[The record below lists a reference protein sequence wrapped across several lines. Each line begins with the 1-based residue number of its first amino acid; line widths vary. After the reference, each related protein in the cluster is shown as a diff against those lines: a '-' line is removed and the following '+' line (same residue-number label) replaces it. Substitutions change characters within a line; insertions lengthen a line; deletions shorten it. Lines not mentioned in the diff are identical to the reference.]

1 MRLEWLEDI
10 LAVVDTGSL
19 SEAAERRNLTQSA
32 FSRRVRMIEE
42 HVGVP
47 LFDRARKPVQLTP
60 ATAAQEDHIRAL
72 AADLRSLVNELRS
85 QTATAQ
91 NHIVIASQ
99 HAIATSMAPKIVQNL
114 IAQDGLTVRLRSANL
129 DQCYGMLIAREA
141 DLTITYRTAGDITP
155 GRDGFFEALDL
166 GTDSLIPVCA
176 PDLRLSAPLP
186 VIAYPPDVYLGALTE
201 RDITLGFPF
210 EKRAETALTTS
221 VLELAKAGVGVG
233 WVPKSL
239 AIAALEAGVI
249 VQPDLPQILLTIS
262 AVRLTGVHSTAE
274 NRAWARLP
282 QTVG

>member
-19 SEAAERRNLTQSA
+19 SDAAERRNLTQSA

-47 LFDRARKPVQLTP
+47 LFDRSRKPVQLSP
-60 ATAAQEDHIRAL
+60 ATAAQEEHIRAL
-72 AADLRSLVNELRS
+72 AADLRSLVSELRS

-91 NHIVIASQ
+91 NHIVIAST
-99 HAIATSMAPKIVQNL
+99 HAIATSLAPRIVQDL
-114 IAQDGLTVRLRSANL
+114 IGTAGLTVRLRSANL

-141 DLTITYRTAGDITP
+141 DLTITYRTALDTTP
-155 GRDGFFEALDL
+155 GREGFFETLDL
-166 GTDSLIPVCA
+166 GTDLLIPVCA
-176 PDLRLSAPLP
+176 PDFKYRLPLP
-186 VIAYPPDVYLGALTE
+186 VIAYPNDVYLGMLMA
-201 RDITLGFPF
+201 RDIKLAHAF

-233 WVPKSL
+233 WVPRSL
-239 AIAALEAGVI
+239 AAAGLAAGALM
-249 VQPDLPQILLTIS
+249 QPDLPTVPLTIA
-262 AVRLTGVHSTAE
+262 AVRLTGPHADAE

-282 QTVG
+282 QIVG

>member
-72 AADLRSLVNELRS
+72 AADLHGLVNELRS

-91 NHIVIASQ
+91 NRIVIACQ
-99 HAIATSMAPKIVQNL
+99 HAIATSLAPRIVQDL
-114 IAQDGLTVRLRSANL
+114 VGHDGLTVRLRSANL
-129 DQCYGMLIAREA
+129 DACYGMLISREA
-141 DLTITYRTAGDITP
+141 DLTIAYRTARDRAP
-155 GRDGFFEALDL
+155 GREGFFETLDL
-166 GTDSLIPVCA
+166 GSDSLIPVCA
-176 PDLRLSAPLP
+176 PNLPMRGVLP
-186 VIAYPPDVYLGALTE
+186 VIAYPADAYLGTLTE
-201 RDITLGFPF
+201 RDITLNRPF

-233 WVPKSL
+233 WVPHTL
-239 AIAALEAGVI
+239 AAAGLKAGDL
-249 VQPDLPQILLTIS
+249 VQPELPSVQLSIV
-262 AVRLTGVHSTAE
+262 AVRLAGPHARAE

-282 QTVG
+282 EIMG

>member
-60 ATAAQEDHIRAL
+60 ATAAQESHIRAL

-91 NHIVIASQ
+91 NRIVIASQ
-99 HAIATSMAPKIVQNL
+99 HAIATSLAPRIVQNL
-114 IAQDGLTVRLRSANL
+114 IGQEGLTVRLRSANL

-141 DLTITYRTAGDITP
+141 DLTITYRTARDATP
-155 GRDGFFEALDL
+155 GREGFFETLDL
-166 GTDSLIPVCA
+166 GHDSLIPVCA
-176 PDLRLSAPLP
+176 PGLRLGAPLP
-186 VIAYPPDVYLGALTE
+186 VIAYPSDVYLGELVD
-201 RDITLGFPF
+201 RDITLEHPF

-221 VLELAKAGVGVG
+221 VLELAKAGIGVG
-233 WVPKSL
+233 WIPQSL
-239 AIAALEAGVI
+239 AAQSLKAGDLI
-249 VQPDLPQILLTIS
+249 KPDLPEVPLTIA
-262 AVRLTGVHSTAE
+262 AVRLNVPHADAE
-274 NRAWARLP
+274 DRAWALLP
-282 QTVG
+282 KIVG